1 MENKK
6 KTVLILA
13 IIVGLLLTGL
23 LSYLNAKYINPSDY
37 KVRNIT
43 VSDSHLPESFDGFT
57 VMFISDLEYGT
68 YFTKDRLERF
78 IDKINSCEADVVIFG
93 GDLFDKDYNPVSN
106 DITALRT
113 ALKSIEAPK
122 GKFAILG
129 DFDYVTEQRS
139 ALVRKLLY
147 DAEYELLQDNNI
159 TLHNATSE
167 TINLIGFNYTEGT
180 LVTDQ
185 AFATITLTGLFA
197 ALTLS
202 KPLNALLLGEQYA
215 ENLGINIQRVRNS
228 LLLITGILSAVTTAF
243 CGPIAFIGL
252 AVPHVARMLLVTDNH
267 HYLMPATILTGA
279 AIALLCNIICVLPGS
294 LGIIPLNAVTPIM
307 GAPVIIYVIMK
318 QRNK

>member
-1 MENKK
+1 
-6 KTVLILA
+6 
-13 IIVGLLLTGL
+13 
-23 LSYLNAKYINPSDY
+23 
-37 KVRNIT
+37 
-43 VSDSHLPESFDGFT
+43 
-57 VMFISDLEYGT
+57 MFISDLEYGT

-185 AFATITLTGLFA
+185 AFANITNDAYTITVVHGALFA
-197 ALTLS
+197 ESLPNQLSDLTLS
-202 KPLNALLLGEQYA
+202 GHSHHSQI
-215 ENLGINIQRVRNS
+215 NLPFFINYN
-228 LLLITGILSAVTTAF
+228 LYPNTGTYGPGKYNLKNTMLYVSNGVGTT
-243 CGPIAFIGL
+243 
-252 AVPHVARMLLVTDNH
+252 TDDFRIFSD
-267 HYLMPATILTGA
+267 PE
-279 AIALLCNIICVLPGS
+279 VLFFK
-294 LGIIPLNAVTPIM
+294 LQ
-307 GAPVIIYVIMK
+307 K
-318 QRNK
+318 

>member
-13 IIVGLLLTGL
+13 IIVGLLLTGI

-185 AFATITLTGLFA
+185 AFANITNDAYTITVVHGALFA
-197 ALTLS
+197 ESLPNQLSDLTLS
-202 KPLNALLLGEQYA
+202 GHSHHSQI
-215 ENLGINIQRVRNS
+215 NLPFFINYN
-228 LLLITGILSAVTTAF
+228 LYPNTGTYGPGKYNLKNTMLYVSNGVGTTTDDF
-243 CGPIAFIGL
+243 RIFSDPEVLFIKL
-252 AVPHVARMLLVTDNH
+252 Q
-267 HYLMPATILTGA
+267 
-279 AIALLCNIICVLPGS
+279 
-294 LGIIPLNAVTPIM
+294 
-307 GAPVIIYVIMK
+307 K
-318 QRNK
+318 